1 MEGAP
6 GLPKPEPEPEPEPEP
21 AVVPAG
27 EPEILDAGP
36 RTDTA
41 GVARVGYAPIVRVD
55 TARREIELCA
65 TSEAIDSFG
74 TVFDYEASK
83 DAFSRWIGNVR
94 EMHERRAVGQRVA
107 IRCDDETRRVH
118 VTVRVSL
125 GARDT
130 WEKVVDGT
138 LRGASIGASNVV
150 WQRQTRKV
158 GGKPQALTVATKYDL
173 VELSLVDNPS
183 NPDAL
188 GIAIVRDASLDVTL
202 LDELAVEAATFSEP
216 HHPTPFPTQEGAAHE
231 RARGPFSPNAE
242 GYPDAGVP
250 SREEGRPTSAL
261 GATPEGNARS
271 RLHTAARSVLAACEC
286 PRCSG
291 ALAALGRE
299 EDDAEGE
306 GEGKGAGASASD
318 EAMRA
323 ASVAQRDAAL
333 ARALSGGLSAS
344 VNRLDRMDE
353 TVRGLKTLVQAG
365 ISQMASTVGDLRI
378 RIEDLEAQPLPGGPI
393 ARPTDKTHALDRRGS
408 GFIEQTAASEQ
419 YRALESLA
427 GRLTEPQ
434 AQIAVAAELIR
445 LRQHGA

>member
-1 MEGAP
+1 MGDRRARTALAERPARVEAVATDEAEATVEAAD
-6 GLPKPEPEPEPEPEP
+6 EPVSGSGEAQ
-21 AVVPAG
+21 AVEAH
-27 EPEILDAGP
+27 
-36 RTDTA
+36 
-41 GVARVGYAPIVRVD
+41 ARVGYAPIVRVD
-55 TARREIELCA
+55 ATRREIELCA
-65 TSEAIDSFG
+65 TSEAVDSYG

-107 IRCDDETRRVH
+107 IRCDDENRRVH
-118 VTVRVSL
+118 VIVRVSS

-130 WEKVVDGT
+130 WEKVLDGT

-150 WQRQTRKV
+150 WQKQTRV
-158 GGKPQALTVATKYDL
+158 IGGQPRAVTVATKYDL

-188 GIAIVRDASLDVTL
+188 GIAIVRDATPDVTL
-202 LDELAVEAATFSEP
+202 LDPLGAESAPAPLPQEP
-216 HHPTPFPTQEGAAHE
+216 ASQQ

-250 SREEGRPTSAL
+250 DREEGRPISAL
-261 GATPEGNARS
+261 GATPEGNARQ

-286 PRCSG
+286 PRCAG
-291 ALAALGRE
+291 ALAALGRPE
-299 EDDAEGE
+299 DEAAGDDASGE
-306 GEGKGAGASASD
+306 ARRSASGQ
-318 EAMRA
+318 EAA
-323 ASVAQRDAAL
+323 ATQRDAAL

-344 VNRLDRMDE
+344 VTRLDRMDE

-365 ISQMASTVGDLRI
+365 INQMASTVGDLRI
-378 RIEDLEAQPLPGGPI
+378 RIEDLEAQPLPGGPV
-393 ARPTDKTHALDRRGS
+393 ARPTDKTHALAQRAYGA
-408 GFIEQTAASEQ
+408 IEQTAASEH

-427 GRLTEPQ
+427 GRLTDPQ

-445 LRQHGA
+445 LRQQGM

>member
-1 MEGAP
+1 MAERRARAALAERPARAEASVDGAP
-6 GLPKPEPEPEPEPEP
+6 DQPEP
-21 AVVPAG
+21 A
-27 EPEILDAGP
+27 LDAAETTEIGDP
-36 RTDTA
+36 SAPGEA
-41 GVARVGYAPIVRVD
+41 GVSRVGYAPIVRVD
-55 TARREIELCA
+55 ASRREIELCA
-65 TSEAIDSFG
+65 TSEAVDSYG
-74 TVFDYEASK
+74 TVFDYAASK

-94 EMHERRAVGQRVA
+94 EMHERRAVGRRVA

-150 WQRQTRKV
+150 WQRQTRMV
-158 GGKPQALTVATKYDL
+158 GGKPIALNVATRYDL

-188 GIAIVRDASLDVTL
+188 GIAIVRDASPDVTL
-202 LDELAVEAATFSEP
+202 LDELGEPNPLDPSSHARGQGEAA
-216 HHPTPFPTQEGAAHE
+216 E
-231 RARGPFSPNAE
+231 RARGPFSANGE

-250 SREEGRPTSAL
+250 SREDGRPTSAL
-261 GATPEGNARS
+261 GATPEGNART
-271 RLHTAARSVLAACEC
+271 RLHVAARSVLAACEC
-286 PRCSG
+286 PRCAG
-291 ALAALGRE
+291 AMAALGRA
-299 EDDAEGE
+299 EDDTEGNE
-306 GEGKGAGASASD
+306 DGEEAVRTASL
-318 EAMRA
+318 
-323 ASVAQRDAAL
+323 AQRDAAL

-344 VNRLDRMDE
+344 VTRLERMDE

-378 RIEDLEAQPLPGGPI
+378 RIEDLEAQPLPGGPV
-393 ARPTDKTHALDRRGS
+393 ARPTDKSHALDRRGA
-408 GFIEQTAASEQ
+408 GCTEQAGATDQ

-427 GRLTEPQ
+427 GRLTDPH

-445 LRQHGA
+445 LRQQGM